1 MEKNIPTVQDKYRKG
16 KFFNLA
22 EELKSFI
29 ALNIFGFNIIEFYLL
44 EISSLFNFFERHWFF
59 NHDQQFIWYSTS
71 KVIHEVCHTVV
82 KHLAF
87 KSVWSVDL
95 QFWVALLS
103 QNFYIFDIVFS
114 VKLFIVLACLRWNTC
129 L

>member
-29 ALNIFGFNIIEFYLL
+29 ALNIFGFNIIGFYLL

-103 QNFYIFDIVFS
+103 QNLYIFDIVFS